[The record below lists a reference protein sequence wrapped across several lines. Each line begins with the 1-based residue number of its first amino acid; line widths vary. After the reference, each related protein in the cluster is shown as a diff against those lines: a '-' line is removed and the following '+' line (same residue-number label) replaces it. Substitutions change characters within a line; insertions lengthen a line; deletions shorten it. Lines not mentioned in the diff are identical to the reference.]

1 MSRSASAL
9 RTAVA
14 RPAAASRGSRAQRTW
29 VIVYVGV
36 TTGLLAA
43 MAHYVTLHG
52 SFAPPWTGADVWF
65 SVIVLAG
72 VLTKLLAA
80 GMRTS
85 AAAIIVACVAGLG
98 FSIAFAVAPYSLLAI
113 DTVGGYALV
122 VPVGRAVLAY
132 VGEQFPLQFVGYL
145 LGVVY
150 HGLTA

>member
-1 MSRSASAL
+1 MSRSGSAL

-14 RPAAASRGSRAQRTW
+14 RPAAASRGSRAERTW
-29 VIVYVGV
+29 VVVYVGV
-36 TTGLLAA
+36 ATGLLAA
-43 MAHYVTLHG
+43 LAHYVTLHG
-52 SFAPPWTGADVWF
+52 PFAPAWAGTDVWF
-65 SVIVLAG
+65 AVIVLAG

-85 AAAIIVACVAGLG
+85 AAAVIVACVAGLG
-98 FSIAFAVAPYSLLAI
+98 FSVAFAVAPYYLLAI
-113 DTVGGYALV
+113 DTIGGYALV
-122 VPVGRAVLAY
+122 VPVGRAALTY